1 MGYIIKCK
9 VKRVNA
15 EPTIENIINTEEEL
29 EKIVK
34 GSYSIKM
41 LPNDNTVTI
50 IHNLKNNRELGRN
63 FEETLYTPE
72 LNGNVLFV
80 GTDRNTGE
88 FESLSG
94 EQWAN
99 VDEFIRDYKI
109 EEDEEEDE
117 EFDLDNFDITEDYD
131 NTLKAM
137 AKYNKKR
144 DKGQGYFV
152 KYDAGNVEYNNAMF
166 NNSVNATADGGVGA
180 VMSGELGEDLETDNI
195 EEIGIRPAEKHKRGY
210 MPKDALQLA
219 RDIANQLVKDR
230 AEMDVSIYVG
240 GRRYK
245 IDKEGNLLYDID
257 ANPKDY
263 FKYARTPNILS
274 MSFEGSLY
282 QIINYE
288 NIDYLQPLFQKYG
301 LYYELGNDWN
311 LSAYP
316 IIEKDW
322 EEFDMIYYRE
332 HNIEI
337 TEKLTNK
344 KICSECKKELK
355 SGFVIDDGDEYYC
368 SEECL
373 HKHYTPEEY
382 EKMVK
387 NSKTEFTSDDYDYSV
402 GQAYWTE
409 FEENKIT
416 EEYDDGDEDLE
427 RLKENIVT
435 ENTRPIKAIILHKFG
450 DKEWFAFYSEN
461 SRDLINNTEKIEEL
475 LKEETPDERFREIFN
490 ELAEQ
495 EIYSAQTSDS
505 SLYHVNNNG
514 KEEELYNSI
523 PEEGYFI
530 VVTPWE
536 ELLRVNEI
544 VEFIQ
549 KEKNK

>member
-1 MGYIIKCK
+1 MGYKIKGII
-9 VKRVNA
+9 KRVNA
-15 EPTIENIINTEEEL
+15 EPTNENIINTEENL
-29 EKIVK
+29 QSIV
-34 GSYSIKM
+34 GGNYAIED
-41 LPNDNTVTI
+41 LPNNYTVTI
-50 IHNLKNNRELGRN
+50 IHNIENSEDLGKNIEGTG
-63 FEETLYTPE
+63 FTPQ
-72 LNGNVLFV
+72 LNGTLIFV
-80 GTDRNTGE
+80 GTNMYSGE
-88 FESLSG
+88 FEDLTP
-94 EQWAN
+94 EQRKS
-99 VDEFIRDYKI
+99 VEEFISDHEII
-109 EEDEEEDE
+109 EEDEEE
-117 EFDLDNFDITEDYD
+117 FYIDNFDLEEDYD

-137 AKYNKKR
+137 AEYNKKR

-152 KYDAGNVEYNNAMF
+152 KYDAGNVPYNNAVF
-166 NNSVNATADGGVGA
+166 DNSVSATADGGVGA
-180 VMSGELGEDLETDNI
+180 VMSGGLGEDLEIDDI
-195 EEIGIRPAEKHKRGY
+195 EEMEKVTEPKRGY

-219 RDIANQLVKDR
+219 RDIAKQLVKDK

-240 GRRYK
+240 GRRYQ

-263 FKYARTPNILS
+263 FKYVRTPNILS
-274 MSFEGSLY
+274 MSFEGPLY
-282 QIINYE
+282 QIINHE
-288 NIDYLQPLFQKYG
+288 DIDYLQPLFQKYG
-301 LYYELGNDWN
+301 LYYELGNAWN

-316 IIEKDW
+316 INEKDW

-355 SGFVIDDGDEYYC
+355 SGYVIDDGDEYYC

-382 EKMVK
+382 ERMVK
-387 NSKTEFTSDDYDYSV
+387 NAETEFTSDEYDYDV

-409 FEENKIT
+409 FENEELT

-435 ENTRPIKAIILHKFG
+435 ENTRPIKAIILHKLG

-461 SRDLINNTEKIEEL
+461 SRDLINNIEKIEEL
-475 LKEETPDERFREIFN
+475 LNEKTSNERFREIFN
-490 ELAEQ
+490 ELAER

-505 SLYHVNNNG
+505 SLYHVNTNG
-514 KEEELYNSI
+514 EEEELYDSI

-536 ELLRVNEI
+536 ELLRVNDI

-549 KEKNK
+549 KEKSK